1 MPWSWIE
8 DLKYTEYWRLYCN
21 AANYINLQYFKMI
34 ASQKAYVQCLI
45 TVYTYKY
52 LLSLQMKSMIK
63 ILQKNEKETEL
74 QDVAL

>member
-1 MPWSWIE
+1 
-8 DLKYTEYWRLYCN
+8 
-21 AANYINLQYFKMI
+21 MI

-52 LLSLQMKSMIK
+52 LLYLQMKSMIK
-63 ILQKNEKETEL
+63 IILYKTEKETEL